1 MKRMLNYQKLLM
13 PYKNLKGEHM
23 IVYAFVHNRSYKLS
37 DQASTITNLI
47 DTYQLDADKK
57 AKISAICYMH
67 DAMIRQNEIV
77 MNIDDDELYI
87 KLNEFGKMLVEI
99 ENIFT
104 QESAYSQ

>member
-1 MKRMLNYQKLLM
+1 MLNYQKLLM
-13 PYKNLKGEHM
+13 PYKNFKGEHM
-23 IVYAFVHNRSYKLS
+23 
-37 DQASTITNLI
+37 I

-57 AKISAICYMH
+57 EKISAICYMH
-67 DAMIRQNEIV
+67 DARIRQNEIV

-99 ENIFT
+99 ENLFT

>member
-1 MKRMLNYQKLLM
+1 MLNYQKLLM
-13 PYKNLKGEHM
+13 PYKNFKGEHM

-57 AKISAICYMH
+57 EKISAICYMH
-67 DAMIRQNEIV
+67 DARIRQNEIV

-87 KLNEFGKMLVEI
+87 KLNEFGKCWWR
-99 ENIFT
+99 
-104 QESAYSQ
+104 

>member
-1 MKRMLNYQKLLM
+1 MLNYQKLLM
-13 PYKNLKGEHM
+13 PYKNFKGEHM

-37 DQASTITNLI
+37 DQASTITNL
-47 DTYQLDADKK
+47 LDADKK
-57 AKISAICYMH
+57 EKISAICYMH
-67 DAMIRQNEIV
+67 DARIRQNEIV

-99 ENIFT
+99 ENLFT

>member
-1 MKRMLNYQKLLM
+1 MLNYQKLLM
-13 PYKNLKGEHM
+13 PYKNFKGEHM

-57 AKISAICYMH
+57 EKISAICYMH
-67 DAMIRQNEIV
+67 DARIRQNEIV

-87 KLNEFGKMLVEI
+87 KLNEFGNMLVEI
-99 ENIFT
+99 ENLFT